1 MLDLGVGEELS
12 VALVNVSLL
21 ALWAVLPVLLLGCI
35 RQSMLARHI
44 LPEFSLRQSETLELD
59 RAATIYQKSCQRITE
74 IDDQKHGLN
83 GLWRVFCG
91 RVADIHL
98 SRAHLSRAD
107 ELEDLKAHVNHLRV
121 TIIRLRRLPFQRF
134 RSWVHVKSS
143 QFALSGA
150 IAAHVAGF
158 TLLIV
163 TFYLPDRMAWGD
175 ELTIGVRDQSV
186 WYPLDEHLF
195 YANAMA
201 SGFAALAAPLFYLV
215 QWIRLH
221 REYSLEYCAWK
232 EFAEADPDQVMD
244 QPYAGQT
251 AQEPSQQAVSTENGA
266 ESNWFAVLG
275 LSQSATVEEVRKAYR
290 ALIKQNHPD
299 RVHNLS
305 PAIRKLA
312 DAETRKLNMA
322 YQQAI
327 ISVPLESGRS
337 AGPN

>member
-12 VALVNVSLL
+12 VALVNVTLL

-35 RQSMLARHI
+35 RQSVVARHI

-59 RAATIYQKSCQRITE
+59 RAATIYQKVCQRITE
-74 IDDQKHGLN
+74 VDGQKHGLN
-83 GLWRVFCG
+83 ALWQVFCG
-91 RVADIHL
+91 RAADIHL
-98 SRAHLSRAD
+98 SRAN

-121 TIIRLRRLPFQRF
+121 TIIRLRRLPFQRL

-143 QFALSGA
+143 QLALSGA

-175 ELTIGVRDQSV
+175 ELTIGVRDRSV

-221 REYSLEYCAWK
+221 QEYSLEYCAWK

-244 QPYAGQT
+244 QPYVGQT
-251 AQEPSQQAVSTENGA
+251 AQDPSQQAVSTEDGA

-275 LSQSATVEEVRKAYR
+275 LSQSATVEEVRKAYKT
-290 ALIKQNHPD
+290 LIKQNHPD

-305 PAIRKLA
+305 PAIRELA
-312 DAETRKLNMA
+312 DAETRKLNVA

-327 ISVPLESGRS
+327 IAVPHELGRS